1 MMTDMSKCSQI
12 QVIFQEQ
19 LHGHDL
25 PRHTQP
31 PLVEGPPHPQE
42 HPLGLGAVADV
53 QQSSFRLGSFNLVS
67 GDILCTLQ
75 QLHLNFLLRR
85 PFLLV
90 AALHAECTTQY
101 QYYRQTHGTENTS
114 RFLAFPSTVSDKVVC
129 HTCTVV
135 FCRFLVWLY
144 MEG

>member
-1 MMTDMSKCSQI
+1 MDTLSSDILSLLLFGGKPSA
-12 QVIFQEQ
+12 
-19 LHGHDL
+19 G
-25 PRHTQP
+25 
-31 PLVEGPPHPQE
+31 

-53 QQSSFRLGSFNLVS
+53 RQSSFSLGSFKLVS

-75 QLHLNFLLRR
+75 QLHLDFLLRR
-85 PFLLV
+85 PSLLV

-101 QYYRQTHGTENTS
+101 QYYCKTHGTDNTS

-135 FCRFLVWLY
+135 FRRFLVWLY

>member
-1 MMTDMSKCSQI
+1 MTDISKCSQI

-19 LHGHDL
+19 FHGLDL
-25 PRHTQP
+25 PGHTQP
-31 PLVEGPPHPQE
+31 PLVKGPPHPQE

-75 QLHLNFLLRR
+75 QLHLDFLLRH

-101 QYYRQTHGTENTS
+101 
-114 RFLAFPSTVSDKVVC
+114 
-129 HTCTVV
+129 
-135 FCRFLVWLY
+135 
-144 MEG
+144 